1 MKVNTV
7 SALFYGKTSR
17 YPQRSLQSS
26 ASRNLDGSEQR
37 VIQCLCERGVL
48 KNEDGVITSIISKDE
63 AQACEIDELVEKRF
77 SGSLPAFV
85 AAFAKRRDMSEREL
99 DEVQRMIDSIR
110 NGGGK

>member
-1 MKVNTV
+1 MGKRADIR
-7 SALFYGKTSR
+7 SAACKALLRGTWMEANNELYSVEA
-17 YPQRSLQSS
+17 SLR
-26 ASRNLDGSEQR
+26 ARCAE
-37 VIQCLCERGVL
+37 
-48 KNEDGVITSIISKDE
+48 NEDGVITSIISKDE

>member
-7 SALFYGKTSR
+7 SALFYGKTNR

-37 VIQCLCERGVL
+37 V
-48 KNEDGVITSIISKDE
+48 ISKDE

>member
-1 MKVNTV
+1 M
-7 SALFYGKTSR
+7 SF
-17 YPQRSLQSS
+17 
-26 ASRNLDGSEQR
+26 
-37 VIQCLCERGVL
+37 
-48 KNEDGVITSIISKDE
+48 
-63 AQACEIDELVEKRF
+63 VEKRF